1 MASNGFPCTHLAITS
16 ISCKCGGNMIG
27 WPLVVGSNSQMH
39 SNLLVFTSS
48 MCAFSSLYS
57 LQKSQDKIDE
67 VFRNYICTYY
77 PWVFTLKIMFV
88 YTEIKSMNLKLGF

>member
-48 MCAFSSLYS
+48 MCAFHPYIPY
-57 LQKSQDKIDE
+57 KNHKIKLMKYLE
-67 VFRNYICTYY
+67 T
-77 PWVFTLKIMFV
+77 TFV
-88 YTEIKSMNLKLGF
+88 PITHECLH